1 MQSAFSGGDPQHL
14 LSVALAD
21 KINKAAGGRLI
32 LDPQMGGAIVPAAEE
47 WDGLRTGS
55 LDIAWTCT
63 MYAKSLNNAGPILAA
78 VSGGLTSIQRMF
90 WFQFGGGLDLARE
103 VFSPHGIHYL
113 GYIALPPE
121 DFAYTKS
128 PLVTLDDVRK
138 MKMRTAG
145 DGGEIMARLGAATVF
160 LPGGELY
167 ESMQRG
173 VINSFEY
180 GAPKEGYENGFH
192 EVFKYLYQSPAR
204 APSDENSVAVNTQSF
219 NALPDDLKEIVQ
231 RMVLET
237 TDDYYGPTI
246 IGDAQAL
253 QKIIDYG
260 DIVGPLPKV
269 IEDAFLAEAEKFYD
283 EQMQKNDELY
293 RKIMQSQREFRKYSV
308 LKGLS
313 G

>member
-1 MQSAFSGGDPQHL
+1 M
-14 LSVALAD
+14 AD
-21 KINKAAGGRLI
+21 RINKATGGRLI
-32 LDPQMGGAIVPAAEE
+32 LEAHMGGAIVPAGEE

-55 LDIAWTCT
+55 LDIAWTAV
-63 MYAKSLNNAGPILAA
+63 MYAKSLNNACPILAA
-78 VSGGLTSIQRMF
+78 VSGGLSSIQRMF
-90 WFQFGGGLDLARE
+90 WFQVGGGLDLARE
-103 VFSPHGIHYL
+103 TLSPHGIHYL

-128 PLVTLDDVRK
+128 PLATLDDVKK

-180 GAPKEGYENGFH
+180 GAPKEAFENGFH

-204 APSDENSVAVNTQSF
+204 APSDENSVAANAKSF

-231 RMVLET
+231 RIVLEA

-269 IEDAFLAEAEKFYD
+269 IEDAFLATAEKFYD
-283 EQMQKNDELY
+283 EKMQQGDELY
-293 RKIMQSQREFRKYSV
+293 RKIMQSQREFRKYCV